1 LDLRY
6 VSKFLIKNTET
17 LLFMGG

>member
-1 LDLRY
+1 